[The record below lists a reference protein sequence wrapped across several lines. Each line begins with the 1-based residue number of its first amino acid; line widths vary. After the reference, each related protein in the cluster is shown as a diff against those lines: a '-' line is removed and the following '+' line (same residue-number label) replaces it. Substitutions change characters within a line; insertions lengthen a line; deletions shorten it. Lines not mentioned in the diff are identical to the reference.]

1 MANKEMNSIK
11 SGKLRSKVNY
21 DVVFSYNG
29 RNSVLAPGQEVSISD
44 FSKVGKINPIEI
56 IKIENK

>member
-1 MANKEMNSIK
+1 MSNTVK

-29 RNSVLAPGQEVSISD
+29 RDAILAPGQEVTISD
-44 FSKVGKINPIEI
+44 FSKLGKINPIEVR
-56 IKIENK
+56 KIENK